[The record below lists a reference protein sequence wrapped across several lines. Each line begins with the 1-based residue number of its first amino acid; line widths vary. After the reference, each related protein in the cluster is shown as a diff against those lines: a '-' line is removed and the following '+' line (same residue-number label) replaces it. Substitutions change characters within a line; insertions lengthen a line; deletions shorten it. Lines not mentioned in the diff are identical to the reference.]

1 MRKWASDLLLL
12 VGDVLWALIEP
23 LIHQAPAVRRDHYGQ
38 AERSVVALSGHDWSR
53 SDARHRCS

>member
-23 LIHQAPAVRRDHYGQ
+23 PIYQAPAVRP
-38 AERSVVALSGHDWSR
+38 
-53 SDARHRCS
+53 